1 MRKLSSKR
9 ILGESKIW
17 DEIKMQ
23 SRKKWDLMLWIILF
37 RKYEKSPEAAIFSLW
52 LLSRNF
58 ALIIFKYIY
67 IYFFS
72 KETILFF
79 FLSS

>member
-1 MRKLSSKR
+1 MRKLLSKR

-23 SRKKWDLMLWIILF
+23 SRKKWDLMVWIILF
-37 RKYEKSPEAAIFSLW
+37 HKYEMSPEAAIFSLS

-58 ALIIFKYIY
+58 ALIIFEYIY
-67 IYFFS
+67 IFS
-72 KETILFF
+72 LKKLFF
-79 FLSS
+79 FFSS